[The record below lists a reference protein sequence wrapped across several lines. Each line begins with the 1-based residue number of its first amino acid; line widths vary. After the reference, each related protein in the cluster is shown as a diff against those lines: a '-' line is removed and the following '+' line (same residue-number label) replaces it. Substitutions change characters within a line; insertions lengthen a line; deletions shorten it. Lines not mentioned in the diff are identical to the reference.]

1 MGMVRTNITL
11 PAELMAL
18 IDEVAGPRGRSA
30 YIAEI
35 VGKQARRDRARL
47 VFEKYAGALK
57 DSTTWGRTDE
67 EVDEYFRRLR
77 AEWDRPWIS
86 EDVDALPAGL
96 EHPDRPRSRPPRR
109 SRTRSVAVQR
119 AE

>member
-35 VGKQARRDRARL
+35 VGKQARRDRARSSSRIRRRPEGL
-47 VFEKYAGALK
+47 EDLGRDAGGDAGAHP
-57 DSTTWGRTDE
+57 GAA
-67 EVDEYFRRLR
+67 RR
-77 AEWDRPWIS
+77 RP
-86 EDVDALPAGL
+86 
-96 EHPDRPRSRPPRR
+96 
-109 SRTRSVAVQR
+109 
-119 AE
+119 